1 MNTSSKSR
9 LYPIWLLALI
19 LPVGGRYRRVLT
31 AAVIMALLWLG
42 LDALGGKADH
52 YEKLFFAAVIAYMI
66 TIFSRIVMQSQRALD
81 EIARELDVP
90 EDVIAAQRLSISHK
104 SAHWIIATTLG
115 AVTCG
120 LLHLTLI
127 YGSRGAPLNEVFF
140 SDHFVARNIGTVATW
155 LVMTTNISALFANAL
170 LWANVGR
177 SIEIDLFLPG
187 PACIIGRIA
196 VLSTLSVIGA
206 QVLFVIL
213 IIDEGWDW
221 VTVFPGLA
229 ASFAPAL
236 LLFIIPVWPL
246 HKRLQAARQS
256 MLLAVD
262 DDVRELGPISEA
274 RIRDGAAIDQFNRLL
289 VMRREVQQVSTW
301 PFDGTNLLRIAF
313 YLLLIPL
320 TWVGAAL
327 VENLVDLFLV

>member
-19 LPVGGRYRRVLT
+19 LPVGGRYRHVLT
-31 AAVIMALLWLG
+31 AAVIMVLLWLV

-81 EIARELDVP
+81 EIARELVVP
-90 EDVIAAQRLSISHK
+90 ED
-104 SAHWIIATTLG
+104 
-115 AVTCG
+115 
-120 LLHLTLI
+120 
-127 YGSRGAPLNEVFF
+127 
-140 SDHFVARNIGTVATW
+140 
-155 LVMTTNISALFANAL
+155 M
-170 LWANVGR
+170 
-177 SIEIDLFLPG
+177 
-187 PACIIGRIA
+187 
-196 VLSTLSVIGA
+196 
-206 QVLFVIL
+206 
-213 IIDEGWDW
+213 DEGWDW

-246 HKRLQAARQS
+246 HKRLQGARQS

-274 RIRDGAAIDQFNRLL
+274 RIREGAAIDQFNRLL
-289 VMRREVQQVSTW
+289 VMRREVQQISTR